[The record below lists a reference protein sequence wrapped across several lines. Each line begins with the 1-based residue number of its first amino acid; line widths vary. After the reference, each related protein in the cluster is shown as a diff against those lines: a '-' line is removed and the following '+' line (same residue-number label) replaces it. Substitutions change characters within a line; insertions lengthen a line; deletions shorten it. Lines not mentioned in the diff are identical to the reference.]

1 MVAAVFL
8 MIGVLLCFIC
18 GPAVLALTLRTE
30 FRLTDFLTEEATLD
44 AGIGL
49 VIGVACIA
57 AGYQIFARAK

>member
-1 MVAAVFL
+1 MAAAAFL
-8 MIGVLLCFIC
+8 VVGVLLCLLC
-18 GPAVLALTLRTE
+18 GPAVLARTLRTE
-30 FRLTDFLTEEATLD
+30 FRITDFLTQQATLD